1 MGVWGSNGPLKAV
14 WVGGV
19 QITGLVHLIT
29 EENENGPSLIR
40 KKHQVDLLAGVALPL
55 RGREACEGPLRGG
68 GVAGNNS
75 HVRVSPG
82 LNKATRSMDATTFS
96 SIPLI

>member
-1 MGVWGSNGPLKAV
+1 ML
-14 WVGGV
+14 VGGV